1 MKTLLQQ
8 RDILLQQIRKNES
21 EISKKLRIAYKKLQE
36 TVPSKPYKDS
46 KILRVVRFKDLNT
59 WNIDNNENA
68 IINYLQY
75 KILEDNLLSAVYKR
89 RTPLEQISFIKSLHQ
104 RICKTAWDGAVM
116 CKPYNTIY
124 EDIKL
129 SIEKFGKKDSF
140 AYPFGHYND
149 NTIKALKA
157 NGIRLAFTINEG
169 NVKRKNNKYKLPRVR
184 IASWTTMDTYKK
196 LVK

>member
-104 RICKTAWDGAVM
+104 RIC
-116 CKPYNTIY
+116 NTQRKYIEVGWCRYYTKKQFLGRY
-124 EDIKL
+124 EKIKITQQQ
-129 SIEKFGKKDSF
+129 IEKLLQLLE
-140 AYPFGHYND
+140 
-149 NTIKALKA
+149 IE
-157 NGIRLAFTINEG
+157 IN
-169 NVKRKNNKYKLPRVR
+169 
-184 IASWTTMDTYKK
+184 
-196 LVK
+196 